1 MSFLVNMLWVPAVFS
16 NNIPPLILLS
26 SLNYLALHFSFQFL
40 CFTSSF
46 CSPCLSFLYSPGVF
60 FFINTFCKLKICVVF
75 SHKILTMRIN
85 KLKCN
90 LALMK
95 YWWDNSFDS
104 RSFLSSAQ
112 MHKYGD
118 PITDQTYDNNS
129 LLAKHDFWRQQ
140 PICFMLTVSL
150 WFWKCAY
157 IILNTNTL
165 LYNEHAVIL
174 FIFLS
179 MFSLDDVMCYI
190 FLIDCLS
197 GRLFYFSKHLYQ
209 VWMKTLYINWD

>member
-26 SLNYLALHFSFQFL
+26 SLNYLALNFSFQFL

-46 CSPCLSFLYSPGVF
+46 CSPWLLCIFLYSPGVF
-60 FFINTFCKLKICVVF
+60 FFINIFSKLKICVIF
-75 SHKILTMRIN
+75 SHKFLTIRMN

-95 YWWDNSFDS
+95 YWWDNSVRLS
-104 RSFLSSAQ
+104 IFLSSAQ
-112 MHKYGD
+112 MRKYGD
-118 PITDQTYDNNS
+118 PITDQTYDNNIMP
-129 LLAKHDFWRQQ
+129 AKHDSSRQQ

-150 WFWKCAY
+150 WLLKCTF
-157 IILNTNTL
+157 IIVNTNML

-174 FIFLS
+174 FTFLP
-179 MFSLDDVMCYI
+179 MFSLYNAMSYI

-197 GRLFYFSKHLYQ
+197 GASVLFLYTF
-209 VWMKTLYINWD
+209 VSCLNENFVY